1 MNEQPLVSV
10 VITTRSRPELVTR
23 AVRSALPKRL
33 RRRYLIG
40 NVYFALRLV
49 SGQLAKEE
57 QLDY

>member
-10 VITTRSRPELVTR
+10 VITTRSRSELVTR

-33 RRRYLIG
+33 WRRYLIG
-40 NVYFALRLV
+40 NVCFSPRLA
-49 SGQLAKEE
+49 SAQLAQEE

>member
-10 VITTRSRPELVTR
+10 VITTRNRPELVTR

-33 RRRYLIG
+33 WRRHLIG
-40 NVYFALRLV
+40 NVCFALRLL
-49 SGQLAKEE
+49 SAPFAQEE

>member
-10 VITTRSRPELVTR
+10 VITTRNRPDVVSR

-33 RRRYLIG
+33 WRRHLIG

-49 SGQLAKEE
+49 SAELAQEE

>member
-1 MNEQPLVSV
+1 MKEQPLVSV
-10 VITTRSRPELVTR
+10 VITTRNRPELVTR

-33 RRRYLIG
+33 WRRYLIG

-49 SGQLAKEE
+49 SGQLAQEK

>member
-10 VITTRSRPELVTR
+10 VITTRSRSELVTR
-23 AVRSALPKRL
+23 AVRSALSKRFWGG
-33 RRRYLIG
+33 YLIG

-49 SGQLAKEE
+49 SAQLAQEE